1 MPQKMIFQFA
11 ENKHQNKRQSHVA
24 KRHKNKRLKR
34 SIKPRINITRRPRKI
49 HNRHHT
55 GNRTRMKHK
64 NHLIRVCLNRPPR
77 RTRQNNPPHPQ
88 RAFRD
93 QINDPKLKA
102 EVRGFI
108 GQEAMHSLEHIAMNQ
123 HVRDQGMP
131 VEEMEKDLKVILDLA
146 RRLPKRHQLA
156 VTCALEHITAMMADM
171 LLERDDVREDMHET
185 MRPLWVWHAIEET
198 EHKAVAYDVF
208 QQVGGTYAERAFYQL
223 FATAALGVVATWFT
237 GRMVMKD
244 RKHFSVKRA
253 AKGMWRMWGKDGA
266 FSSLIPAWAEY
277 FKPDFHP
284 WDKDNSELIGRFKA
298 QIQQYIAPQYKNGN
312 RRTLQ

>member
-1 MPQKMIFQFA
+1 MLTTAHANGQAKA
-11 ENKHQNKRQSHVA
+11 SHTPDNVA
-24 KRHKNKRLKR
+24 
-34 SIKPRINITRRPRKI
+34 IKPQRMGFEFDEKVPRYWLDNNYLI
-49 HNRHHT
+49 SHT
-55 GNRTRMKHK
+55 MNALSVLFPEGEQFF
-64 NHLIRVCLNRPPR
+64 VDSV
-77 RTRQNNPPHPQ
+77 

-146 RRLPKRHQLA
+146 RKLPKRHQLA

-244 RKHFSVKRA
+244 RKHFSVTGA